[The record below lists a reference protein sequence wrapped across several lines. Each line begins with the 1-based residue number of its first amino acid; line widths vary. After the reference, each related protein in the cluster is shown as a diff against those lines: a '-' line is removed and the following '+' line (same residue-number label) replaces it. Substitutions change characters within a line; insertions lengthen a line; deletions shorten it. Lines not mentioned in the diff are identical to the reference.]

1 MILQLTVFKGYLE
14 KLIHFC
20 FLKCLAN
27 NTKIRG
33 LRAYNCIILYNPAML
48 ENWRYNRSLEA
59 FSKQNKSDTR
69 EVFFEQEYLTQLAL
83 DSLGVREAASP
94 SEVSKVGSLFM
105 APESIPGLR
114 TPYAVEVLGMP
125 GAGKTTMINRYLGEV
140 WQRNERNKV
149 ALVDEGVKSIKGEY
163 GDLRYSDP
171 FSYSLLGGTET
182 FVDYIGALKNV
193 NSGMRMIV
201 SDRGQI
207 DRRTFRRAL
216 FSRGDVS
223 PSIMENEGQFID
235 GLENTPVQMC
245 GTVMLMVRP
254 EKTLKRINKVGPVTN
269 TDFLNRLY
277 EQYWRLHQEM
287 LQGEVPYR
295 VYTCIDAEE
304 SEEKVYERFKYALDT
319 MLNIHTIYLTALTQA
334 FPEEVDQAR
343 KSMKT
348 PQLTHAQKVLG
359 EKLGGKVLIV
369 GGDDMES
376 DEEILNKP
384 FVEGIRLKK

>member
-1 MILQLTVFKGYLE
+1 
-14 KLIHFC
+14 
-20 FLKCLAN
+20 
-27 NTKIRG
+27 
-33 LRAYNCIILYNPAML
+33 ML